1 MEQKA
6 SPDRRPIMSAMKTGS
21 SAEAEGMR
29 IALGL
34 VPVAKMKGDDA
45 VDTRLL
51 RKMSEEARRYI
62 SAFSWCNSIID
73 SYFAGGVGGIFA
85 VFLFHIRSGRRG
97 ISPWIW
103 VMVGDIPPAYLPL
116 DDCSSAAEAFG
127 VYIRGMSKW
136 VEFARK
142 GKTGSVEQG
151 VPPVNVPG
159 TPEWA
164 ERLDKKLQ
172 GLDAIIRPFFEVE
185 KEDGESC
192 PRPRVVKRKRESARR
207 LAALGGIAP
216 NFPDI
221 PRRKAPTR
229 KPRGAIRPHI

>member
-1 MEQKA
+1 M
-6 SPDRRPIMSAMKTGS
+6 MSALKMGS

-29 IALGL
+29 IASGL
-34 VPVAKMKGDDA
+34 VPAAKMKGDDA

-51 RKMSEEARRYI
+51 REMSAEAKQYI
-62 SAFSWCNSIID
+62 SSFSWCGSVVD

-85 VFLFHIRSGRRG
+85 VFLFRIQPGRRG

-103 VMVGDIPPAYLPL
+103 IMVGDIPPAYLPL

-127 VYIRGMSKW
+127 MYIRGMSKW

-142 GKTGSVEQG
+142 GKTGTAGQG
-151 VPPVNVPG
+151 VPPVNVPA

-164 ERLDKKLQ
+164 ERLDQKLQ
-172 GLDAIIRPFFEVE
+172 GLNTAIRPFFEVE
-185 KEDGESC
+185 GEKGENCAGPS
-192 PRPRVVKRKRESARR
+192 VVKRERESARR

-216 NFPDI
+216 NLPDI
-221 PRRKAPTR
+221 PRRKAPTAKLHR
-229 KPRGAIRPHI
+229 TRRPH